1 MIKKINIQKF
11 RGFVDSEIILDGRN
25 LIIKGDNGTGK
36 STIVDALEY
45 FFTNK
50 IKHLTKGEK
59 LSVKEYAPHV
69 KYSPEDLKIDIEFKN
84 GKKSTKTI
92 KDKPIIPPRMEELF
106 NTAREQKFILN
117 RSELLEFIN
126 SSPSDRFKIIAK
138 LIGLGDLEKQSKEFS
153 KLSNEI
159 SKHLNLVEDSYN
171 KILEKISKF
180 LKTKATNTS
189 DILEKLNSKLSKL
202 SFPELKS
209 IDDIE
214 KYKEAHFKN
223 VLLKTDYSKTFK
235 DLENILTLSNSISI
249 NPKIYDLIIEFKI
262 LNIKLREIQH
272 PIDLELYKFLE
283 SGLKLLKL
291 RNPKQCPLCKQSIN
305 IYELISDLNNRLMKR
320 KEYLEKLKELE
331 KLKNNFKDLM
341 EPLINNLTN
350 LITNINQINEL
361 ENKKEKFLS
370 LKISVEKIMEIIPK
384 NDKDYE
390 SIEMSLK
397 KNEKELNKFLKELN
411 LECNN
416 MKKKLE
422 LTEKDKESYEVLNL
436 LNNIQLEYENLKSK
450 KIELL
455 RIKRKYE
462 IANLINNIFSEV
474 LKEEINKIFESLD
487 SEINRLY
494 LFLHPNDLHENI
506 KLEIDPNRRGSLFL
520 KMDSFNCKSRDPR
533 VLASE
538 GHLDSLGI
546 CIFLSFVKKF
556 NKTIP
561 FIVLDDIITTI
572 DANHREKLAK
582 LLLTEFPEHQLIIT
596 THDGLWF
603 KQLIENLK
611 ALKLEHKWEILS
623 IIDWD
628 LSHGPEFSDYK
639 DLWEKIQDYYKRGDS
654 DVAGILTR
662 RYLEW
667 VLKKICLALK
677 AEIEYKSDPKYTVKE
692 LFDSAYKR
700 VNKLCKRI
708 VDNEDFKNNL
718 KEKFENLK
726 SWTYLGNL
734 LAHENPEIE
743 LISTNEIKNFSNL
756 VHELFL
762 CITCSEC
769 GNLLKYNREFSEIR
783 CSKKKCKN
791 LPVKLK

>member
-11 RGFVDSEIILDGRN
+11 RGFVDSEIILDGKN

-45 FFTNK
+45 FFTNN

-59 LSVKEYAPHV
+59 LSVKKYAPHV

-84 GKKSTKTI
+84 GKISTKTI
-92 KDKPIIPPRMEELF
+92 KDKPIIHPGMEEFF
-106 NTAREQKFILN
+106 NTAQDQKFILN

-126 SSPSDRFKIIAK
+126 RSPGNRFKIIAK
-138 LIGLGDLEKQSKEFS
+138 LVGLGDLEKQSEELS

-159 SKHLNLVEDSYN
+159 SKDLNLVEDSYN
-171 KILEKISKF
+171 KILEKISDF
-180 LKTKATNTS
+180 LGTKVDNTS
-189 DILEKLNSKLSKL
+189 DILEKLNFKLSQL

-214 KYKEAHFKN
+214 KYKETHFKN

-235 DLENILTLSNSISI
+235 DLENILTLSNSISL
-249 NPKIYDLIIEFKI
+249 NPKIYDLIKEFKN
-262 LNIKLREIQH
+262 LDIKLREIQH
-272 PIDLELYKFLE
+272 PIDLELHKFLE

-291 RNPKQCPLCKQSIN
+291 RYPKHCPLCKQSIN

-331 KLKNNFKDLM
+331 KLKNNFKDII

-361 ENKKEKFLS
+361 ENKKEKFLY
-370 LKISVEKIMEIIPK
+370 LKISVEEIIDIILK
-384 NDKDYE
+384 DDKDYE

-397 KNEKELNKFLKELN
+397 KNEKELNRFLKELN

-416 MKKKLE
+416 MKEKLE

-436 LNNIQLEYENLKSK
+436 LNNIQLEYKNLKSK

-455 RIKRKYE
+455 RMKRKYE

-474 LKEEINKIFESLD
+474 LKKEINKIFESLA

-520 KMDSFNCKSRDPR
+520 KMDSFNCESRDPR
-533 VLASE
+533 ALASE

-603 KQLIENLK
+603 KQLIENLR
-611 ALKLEHKWEILS
+611 ALKLEHKWEILT
-623 IIDWD
+623 IIDWN
-628 LSHGPEFSDYK
+628 LSYGPE
-639 DLWEKIQDYYKRGDS
+639 
-654 DVAGILTR
+654 
-662 RYLEW
+662 
-667 VLKKICLALK
+667 
-677 AEIEYKSDPKYTVKE
+677 
-692 LFDSAYKR
+692 
-700 VNKLCKRI
+700 
-708 VDNEDFKNNL
+708 
-718 KEKFENLK
+718 
-726 SWTYLGNL
+726 
-734 LAHENPEIE
+734 
-743 LISTNEIKNFSNL
+743 
-756 VHELFL
+756 
-762 CITCSEC
+762 
-769 GNLLKYNREFSEIR
+769 
-783 CSKKKCKN
+783 
-791 LPVKLK
+791 